1 MNLTHKQEAFCA
13 ALAHCG
19 DVAEAYR
26 RVYATDGLSPRA
38 VEGRARALLARDA
51 VAARVALLRSAAPV
65 PPPPPV
71 AVAAVAPEVPG
82 TGQANPATPP
92 DPAVPADAAAP
103 ATAPAAPATAP
114 AAPDT
119 RRWRTGGRESAAL
132 VSPDTGD
139 AAQSPDTAKHRPP
152 KADGLPADSAA
163 PANSAA
169 PAGSAASNAH
179 TRRAPATP
187 PASATP
193 APPQAPAN
201 PATPPDPAVP
211 ADAATPATA
220 PAAPAGAAC
229 GTLTLETHLTTLAML
244 RDLAL
249 EAEKYSS
256 AIQAEI
262 SRGRAA
268 GLYTDRLQAGTGGQD
283 GAAMQEELIITFVR
297 ADHD

>member
-92 DPAVPADAAAP
+92 DPAVPADAA
-103 ATAPAAPATAP
+103 TPATAP

-119 RRWRTGGRESAAL
+119 RRRRTGGRRSAAL
-132 VSPDTGD
+132 VSPDTGN

-152 KADGLPADSAA
+152 KADGLPAD
-163 PANSAA
+163 SAA

-211 ADAATPATA
+211 ANSAAPATA
-220 PAAPAGAAC
+220 PAAPADAAC